1 MAESSLS
8 SQHIRP
14 EIRNKQKACETL
26 SLENVDHNRSQT
38 NKFQMQ
44 SKRSFTNKS
53 ILTYDYNFQS
63 VVQAAALRILFTLTS
78 GAEN

>member
-1 MAESSLS
+1 MVYVLRRTEKSLSAPNPEAIMAESSLS

-38 NKFQMQ
+38 NKFQKQ

-53 ILTYDYNFQS
+53 ILTYD
-63 VVQAAALRILFTLTS
+63 
-78 GAEN
+78 